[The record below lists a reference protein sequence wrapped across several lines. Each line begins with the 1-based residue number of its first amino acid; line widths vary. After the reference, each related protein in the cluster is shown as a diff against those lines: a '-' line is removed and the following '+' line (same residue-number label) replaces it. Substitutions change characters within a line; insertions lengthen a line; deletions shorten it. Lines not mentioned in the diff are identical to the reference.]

1 MTAACGAR
9 LWHQALLAS
18 VSRSTIHTTAC
29 TQSAER
35 MASTQTSPSTDQ
47 QQRVESNAQ
56 TSVSSPGSEA
66 AQQQTTARREAIFG
80 SRRVMASRRS
90 NQPLAL
96 EGIVHINNTF
106 NNIHVL
112 LTERNGSIRA
122 CSSAGTVGFRGARKS
137 QPVAAER
144 AAEELAK
151 KALKLGYSSVDVR
164 LKGAGPNKQ
173 YAVQA
178 LRACGLNIS
187 SLADVT
193 PIPYNGCRPPKRR
206 RV

>member
-1 MTAACGAR
+1 MVT
-9 LWHQALLAS
+9 
-18 VSRSTIHTTAC
+18 
-29 TQSAER
+29 
-35 MASTQTSPSTDQ
+35 
-47 QQRVESNAQ
+47 
-56 TSVSSPGSEA
+56 
-66 AQQQTTARREAIFG
+66 
-80 SRRVMASRRS
+80 SRRA

-96 EGIVHINNTF
+96 EGVVHINNTF
-106 NNIHVL
+106 NNIHIL
-112 LTERNGSIRA
+112 LTERNGNIRA
-122 CSSAGTVGFRGARKS
+122 ASSAGMSGFRGARKA

-151 KALKLGYSSVDVR
+151 KALKLGYTTVDVR

-178 LRACGLNIS
+178 LRASGLNIT
-187 SLADVT
+187 SLADIT